1 MFGQE
6 PSLPNAAGRNLGCV
20 VLGSGAWLPI
30 RCPSVLQ
37 VFRRRFWPMR
47 GAVLLLVSAVSANRE
62 MTEYEAGSGSVAPSP
77 SPSPRTY
84 AGGGQCS
91 TDWCTS
97 PDTTGYHRRLKTHS
111 GSKKKPTVAHTTGSH
126 DCYAGSHDER
136 CTCSRGMAQETGV
149 QTEYEV

>member
-1 MFGQE
+1 
-6 PSLPNAAGRNLGCV
+6 
-20 VLGSGAWLPI
+20 
-30 RCPSVLQ
+30 
-37 VFRRRFWPMR
+37 MR
-47 GAVLLLVSAVSANRE
+47 GAVLLLVSAASANRE
-62 MTEYEAGSGSVAPSP
+62 LVEAGSGSVAPSP

-136 CTCSRGMAQETGV
+136 CTCSRGMAKVDYENPAH